1 VDREALR
8 RLDVLLFG
16 QAHDYS
22 DEQLDAML
30 PFVQLHLDALPALR
44 ALPLAEVPNALVA
57 VAGGRK

>member
-1 VDREALR
+1 MDRETLR
-8 RLDVLLFG
+8 RLDALLYG
-16 QAHDYS
+16 DAHDYS

-30 PFVQLHLDALPALR
+30 PFVRQYVDALPALR